1 MIVSV
6 SGPGL
11 PDGIFSNPKIPIWA
25 NVGGYCNGRC
35 WYMMWPLGLVFY
47 GHFVYFVAIW
57 YIL

>member
-47 GHFVYFVAIW
+47 GHFVYFVAI
-57 YIL
+57 